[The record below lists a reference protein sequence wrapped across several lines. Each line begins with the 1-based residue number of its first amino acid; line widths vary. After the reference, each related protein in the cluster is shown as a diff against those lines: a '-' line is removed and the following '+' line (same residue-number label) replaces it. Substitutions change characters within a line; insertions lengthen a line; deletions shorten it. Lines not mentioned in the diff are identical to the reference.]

1 MNTIFQVLLRQN
13 FRCGRMESIRAVS
26 MAGRAER
33 HISCPGAV
41 RRPPGFLLRR
51 GERMGERAAGGIGK
65 NMDIYSKRRVSHG
78 GLGKETKESE
88 RKVKF

>member
-1 MNTIFQVLLRQN
+1 
-13 FRCGRMESIRAVS
+13 
-26 MAGRAER
+26 
-33 HISCPGAV
+33 
-41 RRPPGFLLRR
+41 
-51 GERMGERAAGGIGK
+51 MGERAAGGIGK